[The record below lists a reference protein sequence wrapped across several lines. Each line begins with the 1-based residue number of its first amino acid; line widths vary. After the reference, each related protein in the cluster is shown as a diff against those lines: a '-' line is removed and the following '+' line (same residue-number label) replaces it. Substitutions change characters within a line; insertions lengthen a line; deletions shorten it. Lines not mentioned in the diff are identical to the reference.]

1 MCIILWISCHSKVGL
16 AEGGFYENIK
26 EVCGL
31 NWFEKIQV
39 LHKGAHGMKFFFYF
53 FNIILIYLKKK
64 EDNLILI
71 LYSLLKEFTINVL
84 KYTFY
89 KKYQA
94 LSWAKLSEYKPMLA
108 WLKFNSSCYQT
119 FIIKNWVNVTTAR
132 KINFRV
138 NFIFFNALYRNI
150 KMSLTFSKF
159 TVVSKFFLNFSI
171 IYTPTK
177 HLIS

>member
-84 KYTFY
+84 KIYILQ
-89 KKYQA
+89 KMSS
-94 LSWAKLSEYKPMLA
+94 LEPSEYKPMLA
-108 WLKFNSSCYQT
+108 WLEFNPSCYQA
-119 FIIKNWVNVTTAR
+119 FIIKNWVNVTTTR

-138 NFIFFNALYRNI
+138 NFIFFNVLYRNI
-150 KMSLTFSKF
+150 KMSQTFSKF
-159 TVVSKFFLNFSI
+159 TVVSKFFYFIFLLYIPQPN
-171 IYTPTK
+171 T
-177 HLIS
+177 L